1 MKKRTLSLLA
11 VSAAA
16 LLAGIPVAEACT
28 NFIVTPGA
36 SSDSTTLVSYSADS
50 HTIYGCLY
58 KCSAPAAG

>member
-16 LLAGIPVAEACT
+16 LLAGIPAAEACT

-50 HTIYGCLY
+50 HTL
-58 KCSAPAAG
+58 